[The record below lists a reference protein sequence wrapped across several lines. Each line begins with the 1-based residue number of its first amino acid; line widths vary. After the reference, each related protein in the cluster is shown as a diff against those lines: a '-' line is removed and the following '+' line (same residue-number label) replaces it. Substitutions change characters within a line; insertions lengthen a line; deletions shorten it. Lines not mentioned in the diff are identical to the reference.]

1 MNILEVD
8 QNLLVAINSL
18 LVGRSDIGD
27 TLVKGVAVYLVYL
40 LPVVLVFMWFKFPA
54 RRKEVFLSFFAA
66 VLAWLVITK
75 TIVPAIWFRPRPD
88 LASIGIKEL
97 LFHRPDYSFPSDHAT
112 VLFALAI
119 GLGFFGWRKAGNYF
133 MAGAVAITVCRVAI
147 GVHFP
152 LDIIAGCV
160 SGSLGVLITFSIREY
175 VVKFVYNPIVK
186 LLQKVR
192 LA

>member
-8 QNLLVAINSL
+8 QNLLVAINSF
-18 LVGRSDIGD
+18 LVGRSDLGD
-27 TLVKGVAVYLVYL
+27 TLVKTGAVYLVYL
-40 LPVVLVFMWFKFPA
+40 LPVVLVFMWFRFPA
-54 RRKEVFLSFFAA
+54 HRREIFLSFFSA

-75 TIVPAIWFRPRPD
+75 SIVPAIWFRPRPD
-88 LASIGIKEL
+88 LASIGINEL

-119 GLGFFGWRKAGNYF
+119 GLSFFGWRKAGNYF
-133 MAGAVAITVCRVAI
+133 MIGAIVITVCRVAI

-152 LDIIAGCV
+152 LDIIAGCI
-160 SGSLGVLITFSIREY
+160 SGLLGVLITYIIREW
-175 VVKFVYNPIVK
+175 VIKFLYNPILK